1 MAKQQGMN
9 PELLWVSKKT
19 PQKSM
24 DVYANATRSNEWMYW
39 AEMSK
44 QQCIQNKLITEML
57 EQLSDCSNIAWC
69 INWQLWELNAW
80 LLTNFTNAV
89 VAAYEA
95 HIALWGWDPEFCGE
109 VLACFQNPT
118 VALTATVLDM
128 INDAL
133 ATSPNPILSNLCSY
147 INDCIDNWL
156 LAVSSDA
163 GNLITIG
170 TDGWAF
176 LETVSAINVSYDNTT
191 SGLTATNVQAA
202 IDELLTGN
210 NIELYEDATDTW
222 IRYTKANGDLIDL
235 KTGHAETITP
245 VANVVTTITHNLGTN
260 KILVQVYDSVTW
272 EMVQV
277 EVLNRTAT
285 TVDIISTTV
294 DDIEVI
300 IKR

>member
-24 DVYANATRSNEWMYW
+24 DVYANATRSNEGMYW

-44 QQCIQNKLITEML
+44 QQCISNKLIAEML
-57 EQLSDCSNIAWC
+57 EQLSDCSNIAEC

-147 INDCIDNWL
+147 INDCIDNGL
-156 LAVSSDA
+156 LAVSADA
-163 GNLITIG
+163 GNLIDTG
-170 TDGWAF
+170 ADGWAF
-176 LETVSAINVSYDNTT
+176 LETVPATNVSYDNTT
-191 SGLTATNVQAA
+191 SLLTATNVQDA
-202 IDELLTGN
+202 IDELISGN
-210 NIELYEDATDTW
+210 DIELYEDVADTW
-222 IRYTKANGDLIDL
+222 IRYTKANGDIINL

-245 VANVVTTITHNLGTN
+245 VANVATTITHNLGTN
-260 KILVQVYDSVTW
+260 KIVVQVYDSITW
-272 EMVQV
+272 EMVDVQV
-277 EVLNRTAT
+277 TNRTAT
-285 TVDIISTTV
+285 TVDVISTTT
-294 DDIEVI
+294 DNIEVV